1 MVELLPNSWKSV
13 YFHIQAAKHRPSSIL
28 LIMIERKFQK
38 KCRGKNDVLHK
49 GNSNLKGHGC
59 FIRNYENEKTVE
71 QYLYNAEEKKKL
83 HGILSSVK
91 ASF

>member
-38 KCRGKNDVLHK
+38 
-49 GNSNLKGHGC
+49 
-59 FIRNYENEKTVE
+59 
-71 QYLYNAEEKKKL
+71 NAEEKMMYYIK
-83 HGILSSVK
+83 GTAI
-91 ASF
+91 